1 VIEGLGASD
10 IAMARRMGVNM
21 DEYVATYAEE
31 KKKTDARFAALA
43 AAREAAQ
50 SETKTPAAEPSVT
63 VTLSP
68 AASAAIKAAPAAT
81 ASSSPPSTAAPAA
94 APIYAKGSAESE
106 NVQMA
111 TGLAKAARNNI
122 ETLNMGSSVYNSAT
136 KDLAD
141 AARIDAI
148 RKKSGDRYADLFVES
163 SKILQ
168 RAGLLMMSGLEDKM
182 RQEFTVTGT
191 PLTRTEDGLFKVGD
205 YVQATSGDGWSVSV
219 KSTGEALAIANGLD
233 VSAQV
238 DDSSATGVRWSQAG
252 QLVNKEI

>member
-1 VIEGLGASD
+1 MIEGLSSAE
-10 IAMARRMGVNM
+10 IAMARRMGINM
-21 DEYVATYAEE
+21 DGYEASFAKE
-31 KKKTDARFAALA
+31 KAWADARFAALA
-43 AAREAAQ
+43 AEREAAQ
-50 SETKTPAAEPSVT
+50 SEAKAPAAEPSVT

-68 AASAAIKAAPAAT
+68 AATAAVRAAPATTRPAG
-81 ASSSPPSTAAPAA
+81 APTTAA
-94 APIYAKGSAESE
+94 APVYAKGSAESE

-141 AARIDAI
+141 TARIEAI

-168 RAGLLMMSGLEDKM
+168 RAGLAMMSGLEDKM

-191 PLTRTEDGLFKVGD
+191 PMTRTEDGLFKVGD

-219 KSTGEALAIANGLD
+219 KSTGQALALANGLD

-238 DDSSATGVRWSQAG
+238 DDSSATGMRWSQVGHSVDIAA
-252 QLVNKEI
+252 